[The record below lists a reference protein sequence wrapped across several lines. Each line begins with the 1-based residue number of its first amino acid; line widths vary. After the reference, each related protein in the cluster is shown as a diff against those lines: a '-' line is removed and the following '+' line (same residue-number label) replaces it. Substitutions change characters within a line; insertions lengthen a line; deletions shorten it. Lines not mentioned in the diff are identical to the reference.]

1 MQVALAYTCIQLL
14 SLPAGSLPQRTRE
27 AVQAELLRAAAV
39 GGPVHLS
46 AVLQDTSAPA
56 EFALALGMLQLRA
69 PAGRYSKFAGLV
81 GEDGLP
87 TLLPSHP
94 FCPGRNSSS
103 SAVGSQAGLAAGA
116 AELGGPAAPSTIN
129 PSAAKRKGSPP
140 GALQVCVG
148 DAVEVLVE
156 VHSALPQPVALG
168 SVRLVLA
175 LLQDVAVAYSPK
187 AAAAPT
193 GLTSAGGSMHLRT
206 QRMSR
211 GFGGVLDDSQV
222 TGDALTEA
230 AQVLHWMWVV
240 LPGVRLQH
248 AHVLL
253 VVCTRL
259 AVVSA
264 DVAGGLGAAAVRQI
278 FIADSW
284 SAARHDRAQ
293 VLGKGVS
300 SCQLSTL
307 ADLRVLVLSSDCG
320 TGPTCWRHCLSG

>member
-1 MQVALAYTCIQLL
+1 MYVQVALAYTCIQLL
-14 SLPAGSLPQRTRE
+14 SLPADSLPQRTRE
-27 AVQAELLRAAAV
+27 AVQTELLRAAAV

-69 PAGRYSKFAGLV
+69 PAGHYSKFAGLV

-94 FCPGRNSSS
+94 ICPGKTSSS

-116 AELGGPAAPSTIN
+116 ADLRGPAVPGAVHS
-129 PSAAKRKGSPP
+129 SAAKRKGSPP

-187 AAAAPT
+187 AAAASA
-193 GLTSAGGSMHLRT
+193 GLTSAGGSMHMRT

-211 GFGGVLDDSQV
+211 GFGGALDDSQV
-222 TGDALTEA
+222 MGDALTEA
-230 AQVLHWMWVV
+230 A
-240 LPGVRLQH
+240 
-248 AHVLL
+248 
-253 VVCTRL
+253 
-259 AVVSA
+259 
-264 DVAGGLGAAAVRQI
+264 
-278 FIADSW
+278 
-284 SAARHDRAQ
+284 
-293 VLGKGVS
+293 
-300 SCQLSTL
+300 
-307 ADLRVLVLSSDCG
+307 
-320 TGPTCWRHCLSG
+320 

>member
-1 MQVALAYTCIQLL
+1 MCIACSPASGANLALQLVESSSEQMRLAAHGCLSCTVYVQVALAFTCIQLL
-14 SLPAGSLPQRTRE
+14 SLPADSLPQRTRE

-46 AVLQDTSAPA
+46 AVLQDTSAPT

-69 PAGRYSKFAGLV
+69 PAGHYSKFAGLV

-87 TLLPSHP
+87 TLLPSYP
-94 FCPGRNSSS
+94 FCPGKTSSS

-116 AELGGPAAPSTIN
+116 ADLRGPAAPGALHS
-129 PSAAKRKGSPP
+129 SAAKCKGSSS

-187 AAAAPT
+187 AAAAT
-193 GLTSAGGSMHLRT
+193 AGLTSAGGSMHMRT

-211 GFGGVLDDSQV
+211 GFGGALDDSQV
-222 TGDALTEA
+222 MGDALTEA
-230 AQVLHWMWVV
+230 A
-240 LPGVRLQH
+240 
-248 AHVLL
+248 
-253 VVCTRL
+253 
-259 AVVSA
+259 
-264 DVAGGLGAAAVRQI
+264 
-278 FIADSW
+278 
-284 SAARHDRAQ
+284 
-293 VLGKGVS
+293 
-300 SCQLSTL
+300 
-307 ADLRVLVLSSDCG
+307 
-320 TGPTCWRHCLSG
+320 

>member
-1 MQVALAYTCIQLL
+1 MFVQVALPYTCIQLL

-46 AVLQDTSAPA
+46 ALADTSAPA
-56 EFALALGMLQLRA
+56 DFALALGMLQLRA
-69 PAGRYSKFAGLV
+69 PAGHYSKFAGLV

-94 FCPGRNSSS
+94 FCPSKGSSS
-103 SAVGSQAGLAAGA
+103 RGSQAGLAAGA
-116 AELGGPAAPSTIN
+116 AEVAGPSAPNAAHPQ
-129 PSAAKRKGSPP
+129 AAKRTGSPP

-168 SVRLVLA
+168 SMRLVLA
-175 LLQDVAVAYSPK
+175 LLQDVAVAYSPR

-211 GFGGVLDDSQV
+211 GFGGVPDDSQV
-222 TGDALTEA
+222 VGDALTEA
-230 AQVLHWMWVV
+230 AQVLLWMSVV
-240 LPGVRLQH
+240 LSGFTLQRVH
-248 AHVLL
+248 GLLVLCAHNRPLYLRMWQGASVLL
-253 VVCTRL
+253 LSTNPIDEL
-259 AVVSA
+259 
-264 DVAGGLGAAAVRQI
+264 
-278 FIADSW
+278 W
-284 SAARHDRAQ
+284 SAARH
-293 VLGKGVS
+293 
-300 SCQLSTL
+300 
-307 ADLRVLVLSSDCG
+307 
-320 TGPTCWRHCLSG
+320 